1 MCDDAKETE
10 PILIGDSGM
19 ITLTRQFKYIGS
31 YILYSLKDDYNI
43 DHIIYQ
49 ASAAMEALNS
59 FWVDNTVNNF
69 SKYLFFCAIPAI
81 YFCGDVRVGQ
91 LTKQC

>member
-19 ITLTRQFKYIGS
+19 IKLTRQFKYIGS

-43 DHIIYQ
+43 
-49 ASAAMEALNS
+49 
-59 FWVDNTVNNF
+59 
-69 SKYLFFCAIPAI
+69 
-81 YFCGDVRVGQ
+81 
-91 LTKQC
+91 